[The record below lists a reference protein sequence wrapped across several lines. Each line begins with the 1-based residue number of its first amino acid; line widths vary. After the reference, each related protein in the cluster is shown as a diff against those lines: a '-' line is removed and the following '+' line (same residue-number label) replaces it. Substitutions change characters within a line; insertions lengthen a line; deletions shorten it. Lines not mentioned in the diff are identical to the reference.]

1 MINKYDRIAI
11 WLKGYTPL
19 STNWIYFN
27 VTPVDAGSVSLNSVQ
42 NQRTSAVFNNGDA
55 EVELVFVI
63 NLITYFDSGTSD
75 INMEAMEEFENI
87 SDWIEKQ
94 NNAES
99 FPDFGTDV
107 ISNIEVLETNPGVS
121 VDTDENLA
129 KYQGQY
135 RISYLHIKEVN

>member
-1 MINKYDRIAI
+1 
-11 WLKGYTPL
+11 
-19 STNWIYFN
+19 
-27 VTPVDAGSVSLNSVQ
+27 
-42 NQRTSAVFNNGDA
+42 
-55 EVELVFVI
+55 
-63 NLITYFDSGTSD
+63 
-75 INMEAMEEFENI
+75 MEAMEEFENI

-121 VDTDENLA
+121 VDTNENLA